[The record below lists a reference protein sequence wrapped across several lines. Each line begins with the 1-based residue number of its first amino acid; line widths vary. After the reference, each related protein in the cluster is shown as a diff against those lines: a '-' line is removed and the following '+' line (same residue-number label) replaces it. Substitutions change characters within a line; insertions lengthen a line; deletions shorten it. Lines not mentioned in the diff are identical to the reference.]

1 MQETQLNFLVVKIHW
16 RMDRLLTPVFL
27 GFPFGSVGKR
37 IHLQCRKPAF
47 DPWVGKIPWRS
58 ERLPTP
64 VFSSGEFHGLYSP
77 WGHKELDRTEQLS
90 FTYTPSTGR
99 QGSEQR
105 HFSLAVRQRG
115 RIFWGRLLH
124 MIIITKAVESKSKKL
139 FQYRVRVDFSLK
151 QSSTVSSFHNLVEKR
166 NDPSNCFVRW
176 IFLGVST
183 IVASVPSVQ
192 ICLYLFF
199 LEKCL
204 FYTYRFGNIELQ
216 TREAA
221 FEVKEFST
229 FLCMWSCKN

>member
-1 MQETQLNFLVVKIHW
+1 
-16 RMDRLLTPVFL
+16 
-27 GFPFGSVGKR
+27 
-37 IHLQCRKPAF
+37 
-47 DPWVGKIPWRS
+47 
-58 ERLPTP
+58 
-64 VFSSGEFHGLYSP
+64 
-77 WGHKELDRTEQLS
+77 
-90 FTYTPSTGR
+90 
-99 QGSEQR
+99 
-105 HFSLAVRQRG
+105 
-115 RIFWGRLLH
+115 

-229 FLCMWSCKN
+229 FLCM